1 MKRQKSCGPRLGKLV
16 HQLPGVVTFAYDL
29 RFRRVIARW
38 KGIVEEIHFGGSIM
52 PSAIIEHLDLKKPS
66 FRPSKWPR
74 KLNLLKIVN
83 CQNCQK
89 TILSQSEKVGGHQ
102 YPPGSA
108 ILIIQPDWII
118 EARDEWKNDEKVWTL
133 IKRLQPDS
141 SASDTFTWKNDS
153 LWYKDR
159 LYLCKNSQLKQ
170 NVLLELHTSPVGGH
184 SGFLKTYHRVKKD
197 FFWDG
202 LKTDVQR
209 FVAECLVFQQN
220 KVETIKTPGLLQP
233 LSIPS

>member
-38 KGIVEEIHFGGSIM
+38 KGIIEEIHFGGSIM
-52 PSAIIEHLDLKKPS
+52 PSAIIENLDLKKPS

-102 YPPGSA
+102 YPPGSETKEKFDKNA
-108 ILIIQPDWII
+108 SLLLLKLRKVCRYVIIYTRSITDLQII
-118 EARDEWKNDEKVWTL
+118 
-133 IKRLQPDS
+133 
-141 SASDTFTWKNDS
+141 F
-153 LWYKDR
+153 
-159 LYLCKNSQLKQ
+159 
-170 NVLLELHTSPVGGH
+170 G
-184 SGFLKTYHRVKKD
+184 
-197 FFWDG
+197 
-202 LKTDVQR
+202 
-209 FVAECLVFQQN
+209 
-220 KVETIKTPGLLQP
+220 
-233 LSIPS
+233 